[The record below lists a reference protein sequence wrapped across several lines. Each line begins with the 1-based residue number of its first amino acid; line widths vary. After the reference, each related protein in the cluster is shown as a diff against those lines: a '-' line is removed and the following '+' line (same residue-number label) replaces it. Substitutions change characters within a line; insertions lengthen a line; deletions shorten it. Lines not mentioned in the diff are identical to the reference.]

1 MRRRHSSAK
10 PNRPRSV
17 SLASPTLQFEPL
29 EPRTVLSGVAD
40 LLFDVNAAPIA
51 VGSNAAAY
59 VEVNGVAY
67 FTAAYQDGRALWK
80 TDGTAAGTTLVRA
93 FDGISDSSTSYTF
106 GVNVGRA
113 LYFSAADQSG
123 NLELWKSDGTAAG

>member
-1 MRRRHSSAK
+1 MRRCRSSAK
-10 PNRPRSV
+10 PARPRSA
-17 SLASPTLQFEPL
+17 SLASPATLQFEPL

-67 FTAAYQDGRALWK
+67 FTAEYQDGRALWK
-80 TDGTAAGTTLVRA
+80 TDGTAAGTTFVRA
-93 FDGISDSSTSYTF
+93 FDAISVSSTF
-106 GVNVGRA
+106 GANVGGA

-123 NLELWKSDGTAAG
+123 NLELW